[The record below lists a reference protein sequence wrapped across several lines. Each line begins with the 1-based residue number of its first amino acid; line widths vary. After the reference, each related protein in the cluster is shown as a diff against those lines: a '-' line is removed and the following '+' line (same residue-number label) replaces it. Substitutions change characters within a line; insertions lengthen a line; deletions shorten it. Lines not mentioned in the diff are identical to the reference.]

1 MTVAK
6 MVVDEK
12 LKIIFFSFL
21 LEVKKKQEQIIRIMF
36 KQKFDFPTI
45 EIGFTQNPSL
55 LPVWILVVVL
65 YLRFRNIAHFK
76 AFFVFERASAISLK
90 VWWIAIFQISPKQS
104 LALLQ
109 QKKNQLHCF
118 FQSHKCTSAMYE
130 RLLFPLL
137 CFVVVYFGNCK
148 ISLLV

>member
-1 MTVAK
+1 
-6 MVVDEK
+6 
-12 LKIIFFSFL
+12 
-21 LEVKKKQEQIIRIMF
+21 MF

-109 QKKNQLHCF
+109 QKKINFTVSFNLTNAHRQCMRGYSFRF
-118 FQSHKCTSAMYE
+118 FASWWCTSATVKYHCLYSY
-130 RLLFPLL
+130 RKKKCTTFI
-137 CFVVVYFGNCK
+137 VVQILQF
-148 ISLLV
+148 LD